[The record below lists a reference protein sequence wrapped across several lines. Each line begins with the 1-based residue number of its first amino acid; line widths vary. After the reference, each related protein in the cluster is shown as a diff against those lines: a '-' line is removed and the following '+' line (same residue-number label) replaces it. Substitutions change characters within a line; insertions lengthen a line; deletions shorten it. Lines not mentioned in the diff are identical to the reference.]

1 MKYVVGFF
9 LILSLMA
16 CSTDSLSANGVK
28 TEAEACD
35 QLNKSF
41 GDSGL
46 DASSGLTALNS
57 GSLQSAEQ
65 ALDDLIISIEDFSS
79 QTHSAF
85 EGTTFDSSL
94 AAEVVQLSEKSV
106 NSLNSFRT
114 MLVFP
119 NVITIDDWKSE
130 IRTRGL
136 VEKVTEL
143 METVNSS
150 FDELNDAKISL
161 LAFCAEALVKSPQ

>member
-9 LILSLMA
+9 LILSLTA
-16 CSTDSLSANGVK
+16 CSSGSLNANGVK
-28 TEAEACD
+28 TEAKACD

-57 GSLQSAEQ
+57 GSLESAEQ

-79 QTHSAF
+79 KTQSAF

-94 AAEVVQLSEKSV
+94 AAEVVQLSEKSA
-106 NSLNSFRT
+106 NLWKSFRT

-143 METVNSS
+143 MDTAGSS
-150 FDELNDAKISL
+150 SDELFDAKISL
-161 LAFCAEALVKSPQ
+161 LAFCAEALVESPQ